1 MSLISKYNG
10 NMNVIGRLLKE
21 YREKEKISYEQ
32 LSAKLELMGI
42 SIHKQSIYDIENNKR
57 TVKDYELNGFAKVL
71 DVEIKDF
78 YINTDNA
85 SEFVDF
91 PCSPV
96 GEYNIVSEPLSHSA
110 DLKCIHYAG
119 EIGREADIIPGQFEG
134 EDLNPK

>member
-1 MSLISKYNG
+1 MSDKL
-10 NMNVIGRLLKE
+10 
-21 YREKEKISYEQ
+21 REKAE
-32 LSAKLELMGI
+32 
-42 SIHKQSIYDIENNKR
+42 ENK
-57 TVKDYELNGFAKVL
+57 KPA
-71 DVEIKDF
+71 F

-96 GEYNIVSEPLSHSA
+96 GVYNIVSENLSHSA